1 MSIFSNSTINTTT
14 IQSATIPVLNQTVNA
29 QSWIASEYNFWFN
42 STFLWMPNWKW
53 LTFIAIIFGGLLL
66 KTLLEYLVLSM
77 QKSPQFR
84 DKVHGFVLHFL
95 ETKISKPIAWILT
108 SVFWRES
115 IENLALPTI
124 LNKYL
129 LFLLQMNLSI
139 FVIMLAYRGVDAFGK
154 VLEDITAKTENTLD
168 DQLAPL
174 ATKSLKVFVIVF
186 GGLIILQNFGVNVMS
201 LLAGLGLGGLALA
214 LAAQDT
220 AANVFGSIT
229 IILDRPFQ
237 VGDWVKVGDT
247 EGFIEE
253 IGFRSTRIRTM
264 YKSVVSIPN
273 SIMAKEKI
281 DNMGLRPMHRIRH
294 NLGFTYDASE
304 DQLRAF
310 MDRTRYLLSQHPDI
324 AADTVIV
331 RFNALAESSLN
342 ILVNFFVKVT
352 DVGRELEIQQEILF
366 ELMGIAAELKLE
378 FAFPT
383 QTHHIRTN

>member
-1 MSIFSNSTINTTT
+1 MSLFSTNTTT
-14 IQSATIPVLNQTVNA
+14 QPIINQTVNA
-29 QSWIASEYNFWFN
+29 QSWMANEYNYWFN
-42 STFLWMPNWKW
+42 SSVLWMPNWKW
-53 LTFIAIIFGGLLL
+53 LTLIIVIVGGWLL
-66 KTLLEYLVLSM
+66 KSLLSNLVLSL
-77 QKSPQFR
+77 QKSPQIR
-84 DKVHGFVLHFL
+84 NKAHGFVLHFL
-95 ETKISKPIAWILT
+95 ETKISRPIAWILT

-115 IENLALPTI
+115 LENLSLPVVMD
-124 LNKYL
+124 KYL
-129 LFLLQMNLSI
+129 HFLVQMNLSI
-139 FVIMLAYRGVDAFGK
+139 FVIMLAYRAVDAFGK

-174 ATKSLKVFVIVF
+174 ATKSLKVFVVVF

-220 AANVFGSIT
+220 AANLFGSIT

-237 VGDWVKVGDT
+237 VGDWVKIGDT

-264 YKSVVSIPN
+264 YKSLVSIPN

-294 NLGFTYDASE
+294 NLGFTYDATE

-310 MDRTRYLLSQHPDI
+310 MDRTRYLLTQHPDI
-324 AADTVIV
+324 AADTVVV

-342 ILVNFFVKVT
+342 VLVNFFVKVT

-366 ELMGIAAELKLE
+366 EIMSIAQELKME

-383 QTHHIRTN
+383 QTHYVKTK

>member
-1 MSIFSNSTINTTT
+1 MSFFSSNTTSQP
-14 IQSATIPVLNQTVNA
+14 IINQTINA
-29 QSWIASEYNFWFN
+29 QSWMANEYNYWFN
-42 STFLWMPNWKW
+42 NTALWMPNWKW
-53 LTFIAIIFGGLLL
+53 LTLAIVIAGGWLL
-66 KTLLEYLVLSM
+66 KSLLNNLVLSV
-77 QKSPQFR
+77 QKSPKIR
-84 DKVHGFVLHFL
+84 SKAHGFVLHFL
-95 ETKISKPIAWILT
+95 ETKISIPIAWILT

-115 IENLALPTI
+115 LENLSLPSAMD
-124 LNKYL
+124 KYL
-129 LFLLQMNLSI
+129 HFLVQMNLSI
-139 FVIMLAYRGVDAFGK
+139 FVIMLAYRTVDAFGK

-174 ATKSLKVFVIVF
+174 TTKSLKVFVVVF

-220 AANVFGSIT
+220 AANLFGSIT

-237 VGDWVKVGDT
+237 VGDWVKIGDT

-264 YKSVVSIPN
+264 YKSLVSIPN

-294 NLGFTYDASE
+294 NLGFTYDATE
-304 DQLRAF
+304 DQLKAF
-310 MDRTRYLLSQHPDI
+310 MDRTRYLLTQHPDI
-324 AADTVIV
+324 AADTVVV

-352 DVGRELEIQQEILF
+352 DVGRELEIQQEVLF
-366 ELMGIAAELKLE
+366 EMMSIAQELKIE

-383 QTHHIRTN
+383 QTHHIKTKNS

>member
-1 MSIFSNSTINTTT
+1 MSFFSSNTTSQP
-14 IQSATIPVLNQTVNA
+14 IINQTINA
-29 QSWIASEYNFWFN
+29 QSWMANEYNYWFN
-42 STFLWMPNWKW
+42 NTALWMPNWKW
-53 LTFIAIIFGGLLL
+53 LTLAIVIAGGWLL
-66 KTLLEYLVLSM
+66 KSLLNNLVLSV
-77 QKSPQFR
+77 QKSPKIR
-84 DKVHGFVLHFL
+84 SKAHGFVLHFL
-95 ETKISKPIAWILT
+95 ETKISIPIAWILT

-115 IENLALPTI
+115 LENLSLPSAMD
-124 LNKYL
+124 KYL
-129 LFLLQMNLSI
+129 HFLVQMNLSI
-139 FVIMLAYRGVDAFGK
+139 FVIMLAYRTVDAFGK

-174 ATKSLKVFVIVF
+174 ATKSLKVFVVVF

-220 AANVFGSIT
+220 AANLFGSIT

-237 VGDWVKVGDT
+237 VGDWVKIGDT

-264 YKSVVSIPN
+264 YKSLVSIPN

-294 NLGFTYDASE
+294 NLGFTYDATE
-304 DQLRAF
+304 DQLKAF
-310 MDRTRYLLSQHPDI
+310 MDRTRYLLTQHPDI
-324 AADTVIV
+324 AADTVVV

-352 DVGRELEIQQEILF
+352 DVGRELEIQQEVLF
-366 ELMGIAAELKLE
+366 EMMSIAQELKIE

-383 QTHHIRTN
+383 QTHHIKTKNS